1 MKPGRRAVETL
12 RLQHDASNRAWTPN
26 RHRIPSLPPDVDC
39 GFACGQQQVEVPV
52 VPKEPRLLT
61 SLVRTR
67 RLCRQTGGSRAS
79 FLVQCTRPDM
89 TCRLRSPAVPA

>member
-12 RLQHDASNRAWTPN
+12 RPQHEASSSTWTPN
-26 RHRIPSLPPDVDC
+26 RHRVPSLTAGVDC
-39 GFACGQQQVEVPV
+39 ALACGEQQGEVPV
-52 VPKEPRLLT
+52 VLKEPRLLT

-67 RLCRQTGGSRAS
+67 LLCRQTGGSRES
-79 FLVQCTRPDM
+79 FVQCTRPDM

>member
-12 RLQHDASNRAWTPN
+12 RPQHDASSSAWTPN
-26 RHRIPSLPPDVDC
+26 RNRVPSLYAGVDS
-39 GFACGQQQVEVPV
+39 GFPCGQQKGEVPV

-67 RLCRQTGGSRAS
+67 LLCRQTGGSRES
-79 FLVQCTRPDM
+79 FVQCTRPDT
-89 TCRLRSPAVPA
+89 TCRLRSPAVPE